1 VRRLDGDFRI
11 LIVGRMTKAEYYEG
25 FRDATDLYK
34 GFKQLIL
41 ATGLLARAVPEARLT
56 IVGDGDARPEL
67 ETWAMSRP
75 ERAHLE
81 FLGRVS
87 DERLR
92 QLYAQADVFALPSE
106 GEGFGLVF
114 VEAMAQ
120 GVPCVC
126 VNAGAAPE
134 VVRDGETG
142 LVARPRDVAD
152 LADKLFVL
160 ARNPALRA
168 RLGENARRV
177 FAETF
182 TAEAFER
189 RIIAALE
196 AAMPR

>member
-1 VRRLDGDFRI
+1 
-11 LIVGRMTKAEYYEG
+11 
-25 FRDATDLYK
+25 
-34 GFKQLIL
+34 
-41 ATGLLARAVPEARLT
+41 
-56 IVGDGDARPEL
+56 
-67 ETWAMSRP
+67 
-75 ERAHLE
+75 
-81 FLGRVS
+81 
-87 DERLR
+87 
-92 QLYAQADVFALPSE
+92 
-106 GEGFGLVF
+106 
-114 VEAMAQ
+114 MAQ